1 VGDSKHPIFH
11 TTPDS
16 SGTTPRDWITARV
29 DAAMQPAPVAN
40 AIAIEIKKQLNGP
53 LQERIL
59 RSSEFTGL
67 AKALLAIANK
77 LQPNE
82 EKGQ

>member
-1 VGDSKHPIFH
+1 
-11 TTPDS
+11 
-16 SGTTPRDWITARV
+16 
-29 DAAMQPAPVAN
+29 MQPAPVAN